1 MKKSVSVIN
10 RTFIWTGIFSIAMG
24 VLEAIVVVYLRQV
37 YYPDGFY
44 FPLQFITPEMMYVEW
59 TRETATVIMLAA
71 LGIIAG
77 RDNLNRFLYFLFSFA
92 IWDLVYYAAL
102 KIFLDWPA
110 SLLTWDILF
119 LIPVPWISPV
129 LAPVICSAAMI
140 VMSVTFMYKREMH
153 RGFKIRTTEWILTL
167 TGAALILLS
176 FVEDF
181 LMLIIQSDFDT
192 KANSGFWETAARFV
206 PVTFNWWLFGAGM
219 VLILTSITAT
229 VYHFRKKNNQTFK
242 KIAAN

>member
-10 RTFIWTGIFSIAMG
+10 RTFVWTGIFSIAMG

-37 YYPDGFY
+37 YYPNGFM
-44 FPLQFITPEMMYVEW
+44 FPLLFITPEMMYVEW
-59 TRETATVIMLAA
+59 TRETATVVMLAA
-71 LGIIAG
+71 VGIIAG
-77 RDNLNRFLYFLFSFA
+77 RDNLSRFLYFLFSFA
-92 IWDLVYYAAL
+92 IWDLIYYAAL
-102 KIFLDWPA
+102 KVILDWPA

-153 RGFKIRTTEWILTL
+153 RGFKIRMTEWILTL

-181 LMLIIQSDFDT
+181 LMLIIQSDFDM
-192 KANSGFWETAARFV
+192 KANSGFWERAARFV
-206 PVTFNWWLFGAGM
+206 PVTFNWWLFAVGIG
-219 VLILTSITAT
+219 LILTSITAT
-229 VYHFRKKNNQTFK
+229 AYHFRKKTIRPLK
-242 KIAAN
+242 R